1 MPIKK
6 ILWAS
11 DGSKESRDALRWAE
25 ILANQFGA
33 RVIGL
38 SVLETL
44 NRDALKAPADL
55 SKEILRI
62 ECVTEKKETT
72 RLTQVRNVL
81 EKRGIKAEVRIAT

>member
-1 MPIKK
+1 MPIKR

-44 NRDALKAPADL
+44 NRDTLKMPADL
-55 SKEILRI
+55 RKEILRI
-62 ECVTEKKETT
+62 DSESEKKETT
-72 RLTQVRNVL
+72 TAYTSS
-81 EKRGIKAEVRIAT
+81 KCS